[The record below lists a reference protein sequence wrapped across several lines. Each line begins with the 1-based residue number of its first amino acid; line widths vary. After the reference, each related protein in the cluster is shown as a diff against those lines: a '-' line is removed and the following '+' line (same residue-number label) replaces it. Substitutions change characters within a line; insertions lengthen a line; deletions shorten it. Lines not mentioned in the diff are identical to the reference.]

1 MMKTSK
7 LKEAAAV
14 YGTPLYV
21 YDLDII
27 RKQYLELKNSM
38 KKIPNLKIYFAAKA
52 LSNISILKYFKGL
65 GTGLETSSIEEV
77 KIGLLCGF
85 KKHEILYSPN
95 GVSLEEITEAHKLGV
110 NLNLDSLESIE
121 EFVER
126 YKGLDISIRINPN
139 IYAGGNE
146 KISVGHK
153 DSKFGISED
162 KLSRLIKIEDDK
174 KMTISG
180 IHVHTGSDILKNEEL
195 ELTVNKIF
203 KIARRFRNVKNIN
216 LGGGIKVPYF
226 NGDSETD
233 LKAYSKVIFR
243 EMDKYR
249 LETNRN
255 IQIQIEPGKFLTSES
270 GFFLT
275 RVNNVKNSYNKD
287 YAQINSGFNHFIR
300 PTLYNSYHEIINL
313 SNHNDD
319 LHKYNVVGYICEKDT
334 FANERIISRLNV
346 GDLICFKNAGAY
358 CFSMTSN
365 YNSRIKPAE
374 VCLLNDE
381 IKLIRKRETLENLIN
396 NQIDIF

>member
-1 MMKTSK
+1 MKTSK

-14 YGTPLYV
+14 FGTPLYV

-85 KKHEILYSPN
+85 KNHEILYSPN
-95 GVSLEEITEAHKLGV
+95 GVSIEEITEAHKLGV
-110 NLNLDSLESIE
+110 NLNLDSLECIE
-121 EFVER
+121 DFVER
-126 YKGLDISIRINPN
+126 NKGLDISIRINPN

-162 KLSRLIKIEDDK
+162 KLSRLIKIEDEK
-174 KMTISG
+174 KLTISG

-233 LKAYSKVIFR
+233 LEAYSKVIFR

-275 RVNNVKNSYNKD
+275 KVNNVKNSYNKD

-381 IKLIRKRETLENLIN
+381 IKLIRERETLENLIN